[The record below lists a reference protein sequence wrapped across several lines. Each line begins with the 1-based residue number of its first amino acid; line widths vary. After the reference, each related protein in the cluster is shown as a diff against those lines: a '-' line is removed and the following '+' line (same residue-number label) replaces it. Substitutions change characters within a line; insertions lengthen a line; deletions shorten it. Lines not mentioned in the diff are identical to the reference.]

1 MYIPWDLHGIWSCPK
16 AVLLFL
22 VCFFFVSHYSLSLIR
37 NCLNLLFGNQGTFR
51 RLRSVFF
58 PNLKKGS
65 AKECSNYLTI
75 ALISPT
81 SKVMLKILQTRLQ
94 QYVNWELPD
103 VQAWFRKGK
112 GTRDQ
117 IGNIRWIIEKTR
129 KFKKNICFIDYTK
142 VFDCADHNKLW
153 EILRDGN
160 SRSPYLPP
168 ENLYVGHEATVRMRL
183 KTMDLFKIGKGVHQG
198 CTLPLCLFN
207 FMHNT
212 SWEIPG
218 WTKHS
223 WNQDCWE
230 IYQ

>member
-1 MYIPWDLHGIWSCPK
+1 MVLPQGCT

-37 NCLNLLFGNQGTFR
+37 NYLNLLFGNQGTFR

-75 ALISPT
+75 AHISPA

-103 VQAWFRKGK
+103 VQAWFRKGR

-129 KFKKNICFIDYTK
+129 KIKKNICFIDYTK
-142 VFDCADHNKLW
+142 VFDCADHNKRW

-168 ENLYVGHEATVRMRL
+168 E
-183 KTMDLFKIGKGVHQG
+183 K
-198 CTLPLCLFN
+198 PLCR
-207 FMHNT
+207 
-212 SWEIPG
+212 SW
-218 WTKHS
+218 S
-223 WNQDCWE
+223 NS
-230 IYQ
+230 